1 MTAKPDDLMHV
12 ISARFS
18 WRPEGEM
25 RMYTERAIPF
35 WKLLVVL
42 ALIVLALPAYGAES
56 QSAEQKV
63 AVVNGAVINQAEFD
77 NEMNRVLERLQRT
90 GRFPNALELSQIR
103 KQVLENIIAR
113 ELLYQESQKKGV
125 KVDQKEIDEQV
136 AGLKGR
142 FPSEAEF
149 KKALSTMNLTE
160 AALRSQLERDLAIR
174 KLLDDQIGDNVAVS
188 EKETR
193 AYYDGNLET
202 FKKPEQVR
210 ASHILIKVEP
220 GADEAKKAEA
230 KTKIESLQTKLKK
243 GEDFGA
249 LAKEYS
255 EGPSGPKGG
264 DLGFFGRG
272 QMVKPFEEAAFTMK
286 PGQVS
291 GMVETRFGYHL
302 IMVTER
308 TPEGTLPYEEVKD
321 RLEQYLQQQKVQEAI
336 AAYVET
342 LKGKAK
348 IERFLKEE

>member
-1 MTAKPDDLMHV
+1 M
-12 ISARFS
+12 
-18 WRPEGEM
+18 
-25 RMYTERAIPF
+25 
-35 WKLLVVL
+35 
-42 ALIVLALPAYGAES
+42 ALITLASPTYAGES

-63 AVVNGAVINQAEFD
+63 AVVNGTVINQAEFD
-77 NEMNRVLERLQRT
+77 SEMNRVLERLQRT
-90 GRFPNALELSQIR
+90 GRFPNDLERSQMK
-103 KQVLENIIAR
+103 KQVLENLIAR

-125 KVDQKEIDEQV
+125 KVDQKEIEAQLT
-136 AGLKGR
+136 ALKGR
-142 FPSEAEF
+142 FPSEVEF

-160 AALRSQLERDLAIR
+160 AELRFQFERDLAIR
-174 KLLDDQIGDNVAVS
+174 KLLDDQIGGKSVVS
-188 EKETR
+188 EKESR
-193 AYYDGNLET
+193 AYYDSNLES

-210 ASHILIKVEP
+210 ASHILIKVDP

-230 KTKIESLQTKLKK
+230 RTKIESLQAKLKN

-272 QMVKPFEEAAFTMK
+272 QMVKPFEETAFTMK

-308 TPEGTLPYEEVKD
+308 APESTLSYEEVKD
-321 RLEQYLQQQKVQEAI
+321 RLEQYLKQQKAQETI

-348 IERFLKEE
+348 IERFVKEG

>member
-1 MTAKPDDLMHV
+1 MH
-12 ISARFS
+12 
-18 WRPEGEM
+18 
-25 RMYTERAIPF
+25 TERVIPF
-35 WKLLVVL
+35 WVL
-42 ALIVLALPAYGAES
+42 LIVLALITLASPAYAGES
-56 QSAEQKV
+56 QPAEQKV

-77 NEMNRVLERLQRT
+77 SEMNRVVERLQRT
-90 GRFPNALELSQIR
+90 GRFPNDLERSQIK
-103 KQVLENIIAR
+103 KQVLENLIAR
-113 ELLYQESQKKGV
+113 ELLYQESQKKGI
-125 KVDQKEIDEQV
+125 KVDQKEIEAQLT
-136 AGLKGR
+136 ALKGR
-142 FPSEAEF
+142 FPSEVEF

-160 AALRSQLERDLAIR
+160 ADLRFQFERDVAIR
-174 KLLDDQIGDNVAVS
+174 KLLDDQIGGKSTVS
-188 EKETR
+188 EKESR
-193 AYYDGNLET
+193 AYYDSNLES

-210 ASHILIKVEP
+210 ASHILIKVDP

-230 KTKIESLQTKLKK
+230 RTKIESLQAKLKN

-272 QMVKPFEEAAFTMK
+272 QMVKPFEETAFTMK

-308 TPEGTLPYEEVKD
+308 TPESTLSYEEVKD
-321 RLEQYLQQQKVQEAI
+321 RLEQYLKQQKVQEAI

-348 IERFLKEE
+348 IERFVKEG

>member
-1 MTAKPDDLMHV
+1 MH
-12 ISARFS
+12 
-18 WRPEGEM
+18 
-25 RMYTERAIPF
+25 TEKLIPF
-35 WKLLVVL
+35 WRL
-42 ALIVLALPAYGAES
+42 LIVLALITLVSPTYAAES

-63 AVVNGAVINQAEFD
+63 ALVNGTVIKQAELD
-77 NEMNRVLERLQRT
+77 SEMGRYLDRLQRT
-90 GRFPNALELSQIR
+90 GRFPNDLERKEIK
-103 KQVLENIIAR
+103 KQVLENLIAR
-113 ELLYQESQKKGV
+113 ELLYQESQKKGI
-125 KVDQKEIDEQV
+125 KVDQKEIDEQLT
-136 AGLKGR
+136 GLKGR

-149 KKALSTMNLTE
+149 KNALSRNNLTE
-160 AALRSQLERDLAIR
+160 ADLRFQFERDLAIK
-174 KLLDDQIGDNVAVS
+174 KLLDGQIGDKVAVS

-193 AYYDGNLET
+193 AYYDSNLET

-210 ASHILIKVEP
+210 ASHILIKVDP

-230 KTKIESLQTKLKK
+230 RKKIESLQTKLKK

-272 QMVKPFEEAAFTMK
+272 QMVKPFEETAFAMK

-291 GMVETRFGYHL
+291 DMVETNFGYHL
-302 IMVTER
+302 IMVTDR

-321 RLEQYLQQQKVQEAI
+321 RLQQFLKQQKVQEAI
-336 AAYVET
+336 AQYVET

-348 IERFLKEE
+348 IERFL